1 MYTMLYPIYINKE
14 VNDIEYKQELILIK
28 YMKNYY

>member
-1 MYTMLYPIYINKE
+1 MHYPIYIYIYKE
-14 VNDIEYKQELILIK
+14 VNNKEYKQELILIK

>member
-1 MYTMLYPIYINKE
+1 MCVCIYIYKE
-14 VNDIEYKQELILIK
+14 VNDKEYKQELILIK